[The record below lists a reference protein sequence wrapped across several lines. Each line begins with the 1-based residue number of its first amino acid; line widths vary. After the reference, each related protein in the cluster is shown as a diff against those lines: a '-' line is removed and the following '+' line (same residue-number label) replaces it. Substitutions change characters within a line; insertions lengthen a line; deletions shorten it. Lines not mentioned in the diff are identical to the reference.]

1 MSARL
6 LASIATL
13 SVLAIS
19 SGCDSHCLPLVVGV
33 DTTFAPAKR
42 AVINEMAEQWNQKA
56 GPRYRYGSIVL
67 RLRDVEVLRP
77 NGNLLDQNDRCMMVS
92 STTQEITGW
101 LGVGASSIHIHTH
114 AYVSSD
120 SENFRADVLRQFG
133 HLLGLSNMREYDG
146 VLNSNGIN
154 GMPVPRDKLTEA
166 DINAFCRLYDC
177 R

>member
-1 MSARL
+1 
-6 LASIATL
+6 
-13 SVLAIS
+13 
-19 SGCDSHCLPLVVGV
+19 
-33 DTTFAPAKR
+33 
-42 AVINEMAEQWNQKA
+42 
-56 GPRYRYGSIVL
+56 
-67 RLRDVEVLRP
+67 
-77 NGNLLDQNDRCMMVS
+77 MVS